1 MTSAD
6 TSWQQP
12 AIEQTGFRRFVGTL
26 RERAILIAVI
36 TLVTV
41 GIGAIY
47 VATADDVYEARTDVL
62 VSPVPASDL
71 TLLSLGLITESTD
84 PTVAVE
90 TAAALIDTHSVAVA
104 AQKDLGATYSV
115 QDVENNIEVNIV
127 GQTNVVEIVARQP
140 SAKGAADL
148 ANAYANAVITQRHAA
163 LTARINQVLPGLRA
177 REASLPASDPSA
189 QALGENVAELEGLRS
204 SGDPTLK
211 IVSEAEPPDSRAWPR
226 PALTIVLTL
235 IAGLLLGLGA
245 AYAIQVLD
253 PRLRR
258 EEQLRAMYRLPI
270 LVRIPEERGPRRRD
284 APLAWDRL
292 SVNGVHAFRALRMTL
307 TAPRADGEVAR
318 SFLVTGASPSEGKTT
333 TAINF
338 ATALARTGARVLL
351 IEADLHRPSI
361 GKALGVS
368 TDRGVVSVVMGESEI
383 ADVAVAVPSYV
394 ENLHLL
400 LAELGLEELF
410 SPHAAE
416 RLIEEAKREFD
427 FVVID
432 SPPLTEVVDALPI
445 ARKVDEVIAVVRL
458 GKSRLRKV
466 KELGELLALNDVRP
480 AGFVV
485 MGTRP
490 ERGESYYGYGYGQ
503 AASAGRQAPSRG
515 GVPEG
520 MRAARRPQA

>member
-1 MTSAD
+1 VNSAD

-26 RERAILIAVI
+26 RERAILIAVV

-41 GIGAIY
+41 GVGAIY

-90 TAAALIDTHSVAVA
+90 TAAALIDTHNVAVA
-104 AQKDLGATYSV
+104 AQKDLGTTESV
-115 QDVENNIEVNIV
+115 QDVQNDIEVNIV

-140 SAKGAADL
+140 NAKAAADL
-148 ANAYANAVITQRHAA
+148 ANAFASAVITQRHAT

-189 QALGENVAELEGLRS
+189 QALGENVAELEGLRA

-211 IVSEAEPPDSRAWPR
+211 IVSEAQPPDSRAWPR
-226 PALTIVLTL
+226 PALTIILTL
-235 IAGLLLGLGA
+235 IAGLLLGFGA

-270 LVRIPEERGPRRRD
+270 LVRIPEERGPRRD

-368 TDRGVVSVVMGESEI
+368 TDRGVVSVVIGESEI

-394 ENLHLL
+394 DNLHLL

-490 ERGESYYGYGYGQ
+490 ERGESYYGYGQPG
-503 AASAGRQAPSRG
+503 SAGRQAPSRA

-520 MRAARRPQA
+520 LRAARRPQA